1 MNAYNNEFDPET
13 DQDQVSYASLWLA
26 QISSINSEAK
36 AKGLSLVFAEPD
48 QRMQIRRISE
58 NGLVSK
64 IVIGSTQTHVHQFN
78 HD

>member
-13 DQDQVSYASLWLA
+13 DQAQVSYASLWLA
-26 QISSINSEAK
+26 QISTINSEAK

-64 IVIGSTQTHVHQFN
+64 IVIGSTQTNVHQFN